1 MASPDSWGTGT
12 TQISLS
18 GYNYIDSLVYG
29 YKWGGG
35 LGSSVTVYYSFPA
48 ETGDSYWLPAADY
61 GTGELYNF
69 GGGLNATERTAA
81 ISALGKWAN
90 VAKITFTQTTDTST
104 NVGDI
109 RFAWA
114 DLGAGSQ
121 AHAYYPGNYAEAGD
135 VWLNMNLDID
145 WSDGWG
151 AGGYPYL
158 TLMHELG
165 HALGLKHTFEA
176 SGISTA
182 ELPPAYDGYH
192 FSIMSYTAWAE
203 DPPNTSSGAYFQPTT
218 PMLYD
223 VAAIQYLYGKN
234 MSYHSGNTT
243 YTFSQNQTYFQT
255 IWDGGGKDTIV
266 WTGTTQSCE
275 IDLRS
280 GYWSGLGDDI
290 TFYNTIENGGT
301 VSTNYNVTI
310 AFGAT
315 IENAT
320 GGGVADLLEGNG
332 VANILTGNGGNDTL
346 NGYGGNDTLNGGV
359 GGDIMKGNT
368 GNDIYYVNAT
378 GDRVTEL
385 AGQGSDLVKSSIS
398 YALGLNVEK
407 LTLTGTANLNATGN
421 SLTNTLTGNSGANK
435 LTGSGGNDVLI
446 GGSGGDTLLGG
457 IGNDTLRGGAA
468 NDTLTGGDGSDFF
481 RFDTALSSNIDTITD
496 FNYLNDTIQL
506 DNAIFTRLG
515 VGTLLS
521 SNYRENLTGTAQD
534 ANDYILYETDTGRLY
549 YDSNGNVT
557 GGRSLIATLWDT
569 GSTHP
574 TGSEIGYTDFVV
586 V

>member
-1 MASPDSWGTGT
+1 MDRPLRFGTGAC
-12 TQISLS
+12 L
-18 GYNYIDSLVYG
+18 Y
-29 YKWGGG
+29 
-35 LGSSVTVYYSFPA
+35 FP
-48 ETGDSYWLPAADY
+48 GD
-61 GTGELYNF
+61 
-69 GGGLNATERTAA
+69 
-81 ISALGKWAN
+81 
-90 VAKITFTQTTDTST
+90 
-104 NVGDI
+104 
-109 RFAWA
+109 
-114 DLGAGSQ
+114 
-121 AHAYYPGNYAEAGD
+121 YPEAGD
-135 VWLNMNLDID
+135 VWLHRGAD

-151 AGGYPYL
+151 AGSYPYL
-158 TLMHELG
+158 TLMHKLG

-192 FSIMSYTAWAE
+192 FSIMSYTAYAGE
-203 DPPNTSSGAYFQPTT
+203 PGTNANFNPTT

-223 VAAIQYLYGKN
+223 IAAIQYLYGKN
-234 MSYHSGNTT
+234 TAYHSGPNT
-243 YTFSQNQTYFQT
+243 YNFYQNHDYFQT
-255 IWDGGGKDTIV
+255 IWDGGGKDTIK
-266 WTGTTQSCE
+266 WNGSTQSCE
-275 IDLRS
+275 IDLRE
-280 GYWSGLGDDI
+280 GYWSDLGNSL
-290 TFYNTIENGGT
+290 TFTDAASGNI
-301 VSTNYNVTI
+301 STPWNVTI

-320 GGGVADLLEGNG
+320 GGGVADILEGNG
-332 VANILTGNGGNDTL
+332 VANVLTGNGGNDTL

-359 GGDIMKGNT
+359 GGDIMRGGP

-378 GDRVTEL
+378 GDKVVKTS
-385 AGQGSDLVKSSIS
+385 GNGSDLVKSGIV
-398 YALGLNVEK
+398 YALGNNVEK

-421 SLTNTLTGNSGANK
+421 SLANTLTGNSGANK

-515 VGTLLS
+515 LGTLS
-521 SNYRENLTGTAQD
+521 SGNYRENNTGAAQD
-534 ANDYILYETDTGRLY
+534 ANDYIIYEVDAGRLY
-549 YDSNGNVT
+549 YDYNGNAA
-557 GGRSLIATLWDT
+557 GGRALVATLWDSAT
-569 GSTHP
+569 THP
-574 TGSEIGYTDFVV
+574 GAAEISWNDFVV